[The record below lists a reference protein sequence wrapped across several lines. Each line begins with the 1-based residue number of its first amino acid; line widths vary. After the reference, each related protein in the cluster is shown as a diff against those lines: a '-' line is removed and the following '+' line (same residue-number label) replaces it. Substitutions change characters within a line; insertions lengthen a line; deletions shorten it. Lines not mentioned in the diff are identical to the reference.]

1 MDKKLLEIFNQKSKQ
16 GVWHMYI
23 EQDEDEN
30 IVFSIVEDKATATD
44 AVKFL
49 LDNDEDFREII
60 RAAAKELFEELI
72 AKHN

>member
-1 MDKKLLEIFNQKSKQ
+1 MDKKLLEIFNQRSKQ

-23 EQDEDEN
+23 DQDEDGN
-30 IVFSIVEDKATATD
+30 MVFSIVEDKATAID

-49 LDNDEDFREII
+49 LENDEGFREII
-60 RAAAKELFEELI
+60 RAAAKELFEEFI